1 MNKQQLNAICLSFS
15 IALAGTS
22 HAQTSQVQLADTI
35 WRGDAKLT
43 IPALTQ
49 YDNNSDPLPYPK
61 TTTGVSVIVPV
72 EVWFWDSSKFLV
84 VFRQREFGVDTE
96 RAALQPLIGE
106 WTIPVA
112 ARTGKLVNK
121 RAVPYG
127 SGIFETQ
134 TGSYAKKGNK
144 YSFTARAADTATGNN
159 QGVIYP
165 RASYVLTG
173 SFGLNPKNAQKL
185 SGTASFL
192 QTPNPIG
199 PNGIYVAGVSLA
211 SFSLNKVSSTPS
223 LTGVDVLKDP

>member
-1 MNKQQLNAICLSFS
+1 MNKQQLIAICFSFWV
-15 IALAGTS
+15 ALAGTS
-22 HAQTSQVQLADTI
+22 QAQLANTI

-49 YDNNSDPLPYPK
+49 YDINADPMPYPK
-61 TTTGVSVIVPV
+61 TTTGISVIVPV

-84 VFRQREFGVDTE
+84 VFRQGEFGFDPE

-112 ARTGKLVNK
+112 ARTGQLVGETS
-121 RAVPYG
+121 VPYG
-127 SGIFETQ
+127 SDIFESR
-134 TGSYAKKGNK
+134 TGSYTKVGNK
-144 YSFTARAADTATGNN
+144 YSFRAQAVDTLTANN
-159 QGVIYP
+159 AGYIYP
-165 RASYVLTG
+165 GASYVLSG
-173 SFGLNPKNAQKL
+173 SFGFDRKNAQKL

-211 SFSLNKVSSTPS
+211 SFTLNKVSPTPS
-223 LTGVDVLKDP
+223 STGVDVFLDQP

>member
-1 MNKQQLNAICLSFS
+1 MNTQQLTAICFSFWL
-15 IALAGTS
+15 ALAGTS
-22 HAQTSQVQLADTI
+22 QAQTSQVQLADTI

-49 YDNNSDPLPYPK
+49 YDNNADPLPYPK

-84 VFRQREFGVDTE
+84 VFRQGEFGFDPE
-96 RAALQPLIGE
+96 RAALQPWIGE

-112 ARTGKLVNK
+112 ARTGQLVNK
-121 RAVPYG
+121 QAVPYG
-127 SGIFETQ
+127 SGIFEIQ
-134 TGSYAKKGNK
+134 TGSYTKKGNK
-144 YSFTARAADTATGNN
+144 YSFSARAADTGGNN
-159 QGVIYP
+159 YEVIYP
-165 RASYVLTG
+165 GASYVLTG
-173 SFGLNPKNAQKL
+173 SFGVNRKNTQKL

-199 PNGIYVAGVSLA
+199 PNSIYAAGVCLA

-223 LTGVDVLKDP
+223 STGVEVFVDQP